1 MVTNIDHIMNFK
13 TGDEQLILTL
23 PKHHHALAGDQKPPA
38 CKAREDHVNVEAN
51 KVIF

>member
-1 MVTNIDHIMNFK
+1 MKLKID
-13 TGDEQLILTL
+13 DEQHISSLA
-23 PKHHHALAGDQKPPA
+23 KHHHDALAGDQKQPA